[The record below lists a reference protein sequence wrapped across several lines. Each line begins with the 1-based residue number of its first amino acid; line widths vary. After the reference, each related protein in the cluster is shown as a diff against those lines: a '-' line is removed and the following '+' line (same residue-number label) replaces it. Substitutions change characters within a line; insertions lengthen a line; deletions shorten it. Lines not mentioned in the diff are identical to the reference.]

1 MSAINRLLYCH
12 RVVVQG
18 ITMRFDVEHTQ
29 NNDGLPLLLVAR
41 TGSVG
46 EVKCADWNEFVGGI

>member
-29 NNDGLPLLLVAR
+29 NNDGLPLLLD
-41 TGSVG
+41 GQN
-46 EVKCADWNEFVGGI
+46 WIGG